1 MITVKPHTRAA
12 SKSHKEFESPFLNE
26 TAIKLIQHYTPARTH
41 CGFDRF
47 AAYKTE
53 HGEWCIGYGSK
64 RIGKRWVGAF
74 TRATLKEI
82 EEQLV
87 RDLEEFAPKVAHY
100 VAMPTNPKK
109 RAAILSYAH
118 SIGLASFKESALLEL
133 INSRASRNAIIKE
146 WSPFINP
153 QYRRANP
160 FLKERRRVELNI
172 FLAPDDQVPL
182 FIEHKCPLKHCLLNI
197 GETYMGTPNQIKAIE
212 YFERKV
218 AEWDPTGETVR
229 RFFRYWNQ
237 EQGGLGSP
245 KNL

>member
-1 MITVKPHTRAA
+1 MSPTPAA
-12 SKSHKEFESPFLNE
+12 SSSPKKYNSPFLSD
-26 TAIKLIQHYTPARTH
+26 TAVKLIQYYTPARTH
-41 CGFDRF
+41 CGFGRF

-100 VAMPTNPKK
+100 VAMPTNLKR
-109 RAAILSYAH
+109 RAALLSYAH
-118 SIGLASFKESALLEL
+118 SIGLAAFKECRLLEL
-133 INSRASRNAIIKE
+133 INSYASKNAIIKE
-146 WSPFINP
+146 WSPYINVK
-153 QYRRANP
+153 YRYADP
-160 FLKERRRVELNI
+160 FLKERRRVELNT

-182 FIEHKCPLKHCLLNI
+182 FTKHKCPLKHCLLNI

-212 YFERKV
+212 YLERKV
-218 AEWDPTGETVR
+218 LEWDPTGETIR

-237 EQGGLGSP
+237 PQGGLGSP

>member
-1 MITVKPHTRAA
+1 VLPK
-12 SKSHKEFESPFLNE
+12 KYQSPFLSD
-26 TAIKLIQHYTPARTH
+26 TAVKLIQTYTPARTH

-118 SIGLASFKESALLEL
+118 SVGLAVFKESQLLEL
-133 INSRASRNAIIKE
+133 INTRASRNTIIRE
-146 WSPFINP
+146 WSPLINP
-153 QYRRANP
+153 TYRQASSL
-160 FLKERRRVELNI
+160 LKNRRRVELNTY
-172 FLAPDDQVPL
+172 LAPDAQVPL
-182 FIEHKCPLKHCLLNI
+182 FTEHKCVLKNCLLNI
-197 GETYMGTPNQIKAIE
+197 GENYAGTPNQIKAIE
-212 YFERKV
+212 YLERKV
-218 AEWDPTGETVR
+218 LEWDPTGETIR

-237 EQGGLGSP
+237 EQGGLGSTR
-245 KNL
+245 NL

>member
-1 MITVKPHTRAA
+1 MSRTRVA
-12 SKSHKEFESPFLNE
+12 SKSPRVFQSPFLNE
-26 TAIKLIQHYTPARTH
+26 TGVKLIQFYTPARTQ
-41 CGFDRF
+41 CGFGRF

-53 HGEWCIGYGSK
+53 YGEWCIGYGSK

-74 TRATLKEI
+74 TRATQKEI

-87 RDLEEFAPKVAHY
+87 QDLEEFASKVGQY
-100 VAMPTNPKK
+100 VAMPTNLKR

-118 SIGLASFKESALLEL
+118 SIGLIAFKESKLLEL
-133 INSRASRNAIIKE
+133 INNCARKNAIIKE
-146 WSPFINP
+146 WSPYINP
-153 QYRRANP
+153 AYRHVSP
-160 FLKERRRVELNI
+160 FLKERRRAELNMY
-172 FLAPDDQVPL
+172 LAPDDQVPL

>member
-1 MITVKPHTRAA
+1 MLPK
-12 SKSHKEFESPFLNE
+12 KYQSPFLSD
-26 TAIKLIQHYTPARTH
+26 TAVKLIQTYTPARTH

-118 SIGLASFKESALLEL
+118 SVGLAVFKESQLLEL
-133 INSRASRNAIIKE
+133 INTRASRNTIIRE
-146 WSPFINP
+146 WSPLINP
-153 QYRRANP
+153 TYRQASSL
-160 FLKERRRVELNI
+160 LKNRRRVELNTY
-172 FLAPDDQVPL
+172 LAPDAQVPL
-182 FIEHKCPLKHCLLNI
+182 FTEHKCVLKNCLLNI
-197 GETYMGTPNQIKAIE
+197 GENYAGTPNQIKAIE
-212 YFERKV
+212 YLERKV
-218 AEWDPTGETVR
+218 LEWDPTGETIR

-237 EQGGLGSP
+237 EQGGLGSTR
-245 KNL
+245 NL

>member
-1 MITVKPHTRAA
+1 LSRK
-12 SKSHKEFESPFLNE
+12 KYESSFLSD
-26 TAIKLIQHYTPARTH
+26 TAVQLIQYYTPARTH
-41 CGFDRF
+41 CGFGRF

-64 RIGKRWVGAF
+64 RIGKRWVSAF
-74 TRATLKEI
+74 TKATLKEI

-100 VAMPTNPKK
+100 VAMPTNLKR
-109 RAAILSYAH
+109 RAALISYAH
-118 SIGLASFKESALLEL
+118 SVGLAVFKECKLLEL
-133 INSRASRNAIIKE
+133 INSRASKNAIIKE

-153 QYRRANP
+153 QYRHANP
-160 FLKERRRVELNI
+160 FLKERRRVELNM
-172 FLAPDDQVPL
+172 FLAPDEQVPL
-182 FIEHKCPLKHCLLNI
+182 FIEHKCPLKNCLLNI

-212 YFERKV
+212 YLEKKV
-218 AEWDPTGETVR
+218 LEWDPTGETVR

-237 EQGGLGSP
+237 PQGGLGSP